1 MSFIDSYKHRISIL
15 CNEHMVETL
24 YLFGSAAKNTL
35 NETSDVDFVVKFKT
49 IDLANYFKNYMSLKN
64 KLKDIFHREVDLLE
78 EQTISNPYIKES
90 IDGSKQL
97 IYG

>member
-1 MSFIDSYKHRISIL
+1 MSFIDSYQEKISLL
-15 CNEHMVETL
+15 CNEHMVEKL

-35 NETSDVDFVVKFKT
+35 NESSDVDFVVKFKT
-49 IDLANYFKNYMSLKN
+49 IDLANYFKNYMSFKN
-64 KLKDIFHREVDLLE
+64 KLKGILHREVDLLE